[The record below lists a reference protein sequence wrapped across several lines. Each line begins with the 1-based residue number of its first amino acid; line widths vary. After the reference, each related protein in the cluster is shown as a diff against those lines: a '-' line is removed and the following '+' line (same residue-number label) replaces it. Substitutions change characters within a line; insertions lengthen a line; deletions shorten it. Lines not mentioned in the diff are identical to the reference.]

1 MSRPQQISHEGKR
14 ISFEVEV
21 FLVPEGEQVVAICPA
36 LQLSTY
42 GSSAEDA
49 REAFADAMDIFLES
63 TARKGTFEKV
73 LLGLGWRLQQRPV
86 VNYEPPRLTAA
97 FLKKLGSAAAP
108 FTTVNQRVAIPA

>member
-1 MSRPQQISHEGKR
+1 MPLTSSIHHDGKR

-21 FLVPEGEQVVAICPA
+21 FLVPEGRQVVAICPA

-42 GSSAEDA
+42 GASVEDA
-49 REAFADAMDIFLES
+49 QAAFADAMAIFLES

-73 LLGLGWRLQQRPV
+73 LLGLGWRLQQRPT

-97 FLKKLGSAAAP
+97 FLKKLGRASSP